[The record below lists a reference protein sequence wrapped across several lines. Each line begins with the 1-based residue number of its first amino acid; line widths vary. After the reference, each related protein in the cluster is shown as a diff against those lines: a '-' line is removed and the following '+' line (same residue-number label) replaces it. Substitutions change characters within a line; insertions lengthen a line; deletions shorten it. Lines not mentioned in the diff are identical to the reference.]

1 MGGFERAAIGAALLD
16 SAADAVVASDAEGAI
31 VLWNA
36 GSERIFGFTEDE
48 ALGQSLDIIIPEPFR
63 ARHWEGYRETVAS
76 GQSRYGAGDLLAVPG
91 LHRDGR
97 RISIEFT
104 IVLLKDAAGKVTGM
118 VALVR
123 DVTARF
129 EETKALR
136 KRVAALEEQAASPG

>member
-1 MGGFERAAIGAALLD
+1 MGGFERAAIGEALLD
-16 SAADAVVASDAEGAI
+16 SAADAVVASDSEGAI

-36 GSERIFGFTEDE
+36 GAERIFGFTEDE

-118 VALVR
+118 VASVR